1 MLRLFRNKALLL
13 VLFTIIMLILIGF
26 SSSQNSKINRIN
38 NLVSV
43 PLTPIQRFFSYVGQR
58 IDSGLSFLRDMKLI
72 RLENEELKIRINEL
86 EKENRELLDYKEKN
100 EQLRKAL
107 NLKDRFDDYEIIGG
121 NVIAK
126 DPGNWFN
133 IFKIDV
139 GERDG
144 VMNDLPVLS
153 TGKSLV
159 GRIMATDITSSK
171 VITIIDEDSVLS
183 GWISKAGGGPVRIRG
198 DLALKEQGLCRMD
211 YIPVDVNVE
220 VGDVIET
227 SGLGGIYPKGI
238 VIGKVKEVRTASSE
252 LDRYAVIEPSTDFKR
267 IEEVFVLK
275 KKAVDFGVDG
285 VQK

>member
-86 EKENRELLDYKEKN
+86 EKENRELLAYKEKN